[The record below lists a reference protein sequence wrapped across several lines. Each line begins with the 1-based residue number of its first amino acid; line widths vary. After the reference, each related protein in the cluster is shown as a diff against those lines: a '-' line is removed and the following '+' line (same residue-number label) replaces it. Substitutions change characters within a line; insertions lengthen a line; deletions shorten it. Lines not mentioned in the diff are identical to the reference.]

1 MQAILAEKF
10 GDVDVLGIDTV
21 EDSVTGAGGRTGGG
35 ATGAP
40 RRSAGKIV
48 LLTEGG

>member
-21 EDSVTGAGGRTGGG
+21 EDSVTGG
-35 ATGAP
+35 P